1 MTDRSIGR
9 YDVVRILGEGAMGVV
24 YEALDPRLARK
35 VAIKTIRHD
44 DLSATLVESYERRF
58 LTEARSVA
66 RLNHPHIVRVFDAGQ
81 SGEDTY
87 LVMEYVQGVNLKHC
101 LRRGVR
107 FSPAG
112 TVRILVDMLEA
123 LSHAHAQK
131 IIHRDIKPEN
141 ILMDATGTVKLTDF
155 GIAKI
160 LDDEVDNGTQLA
172 GKSIGTPRY
181 MSPEQVRGLP
191 TDERSDVFSAGVLMY
206 ELLTAAQ
213 PFDGSH
219 HMAIATQIL
228 HDDPAPP
235 SARQADIPVVLDAIV
250 QRALAKRPEDR
261 YPNAQAFRA
270 DLVRA
275 VAAEPATLALGAV
288 DAATCLVRPD
298 TADTLRGL
306 LDRSAGAGLSAA
318 QVPSPE
324 LAPVPGGAD
333 PSVGA
338 STPRQTTPVHPVST
352 TDPADYPP
360 PEDGTVFHPS
370 ILPPPVA
377 SPAPSGTDAT
387 GANLAGT
394 WPAEPLARRRRW
406 PWVLGALLLLGLAL
420 LWRPFPSKQAPATSL
435 AVTDP
440 AQSLSPKEELVPPS
454 PAAPTPGAAPPVA
467 TSATPSAPTADV
479 GTVVTPVPA
488 GPATPKPPESG
499 ERRKDATAPVVPV
512 VPSAGVAPA
521 PVPEGAKPKPRPEPV
536 AASAPAAVAPPEPCP
551 DPTQTFLERESC
563 LWKACFTDAFR
574 AHPVCKRFHP
584 ETK

>member
-9 YDVVRILGEGAMGVV
+9 YDVIRILGEGAMGVV
-24 YEALDPRLARK
+24 YEARDPRLDRK

-81 SGEDTY
+81 SGDDTF

-107 FSPAG
+107 FTPAG
-112 TVRILVDMLEA
+112 TVRILMDMLEA

-141 ILMDATGTVKLTDF
+141 ILMDVLGTVKLTDF

-235 SARQADIPVVLDAIV
+235 SARQADIPTVLDGVV

-275 VAAEPATLALGAV
+275 VATEPAELALGAV
-288 DAATCLVRPD
+288 DSAICFVRPD
-298 TADTLRGL
+298 TIAILRGL
-306 LDRSAGAGLSAA
+306 LDRALGAGMSATHA
-318 QVPSPE
+318 PAAAVALGGPAVVD
-324 LAPVPGGAD
+324 APVPHHT
-333 PSVGA
+333 A
-338 STPRQTTPVHPVST
+338 STHPLGAAEPV
-352 TDPADYPP
+352 APP
-360 PEDGTVFHPS
+360 PPDDGTMFHPS
-370 ILPPPVA
+370 IFPPPE
-377 SPAPSGTDAT
+377 APSAT
-387 GANLAGT
+387 PVPDQSAALASGT
-394 WPAEPLARRRRW
+394 WPTTPAARRGRW
-406 PWVLGALLLLGLAL
+406 PWVLLGGVAVLLGLAL
-420 LWRPFPSKQAPATSL
+420 LFRPTAPDGTL
-435 AVTDP
+435 PAVADP
-440 AQSLSPKEELVPPS
+440 AQSLSPQEELVTT
-454 PAAPTPGAAPPVA
+454 PAAAPAPGPVPPPMTVPTDVSTPMGAGQGAAPA
-467 TSATPSAPTADV
+467 GLSAPRPSEPSD
-479 GTVVTPVPA
+479 
-488 GPATPKPPESG
+488 
-499 ERRKDATAPVVPV
+499 RRKDIGLPGTPVAPGLGAAPVSAPEVP
-512 VPSAGVAPA
+512 
-521 PVPEGAKPKPRPEPV
+521 KPKPKVEPTAV
-536 AASAPAAVAPPEPCP
+536 PAPSAAVAIPAEPCLAQA
-551 DPTQTFLERESC
+551 QTFLERESC